1 MTRTT
6 MRPRGQLRWWRL
18 IAALAV
24 LVLVA
29 AACGDDDDDD
39 DGGTSDTST
48 ETVAD
53 TGADTGATE
62 TTTAASDGGTDTS
75 TADTTAATDGETA
88 AGTVAGCEDA
98 VTDPADLSPDR
109 EPARCESGAP
119 AAVPLAET
127 TPFTVTVG
135 APQAE
140 FAAILYLAETQGE
153 FDAENLDVTIQTLPA
168 NDAWP
173 LLAQGD
179 VDAVWSGP
187 EAAFHNLIAQDFNLR
202 WVMGNY
208 FPAPESQTGLWAST
222 ASGITDISEL
232 AGGTIGSLVGPGS
245 VVMYPIAAS
254 LAEAGVSVTEVEVAT
269 FPAADILPALQNGA
283 VDAAWILDPGW
294 SALVDDPAY
303 TFLQGQP
310 PGEPLGGL
318 GIGPSVLD
326 DNREAGVAFVRALI
340 RTVNTYLAGDYKADT
355 ATVDLIAQA
364 QGLDTTETLLSV
376 PSLIWD
382 WEIREGTSTRVQETM
397 IELGSVEYDTPI
409 PETETIDRSF
419 FLEATGHAEG

>member
-1 MTRTT
+1 MTRTDR
-6 MRPRGQLRWWRL
+6 RPRGQLRWWRL
-18 IAALAV
+18 IATLAV
-24 LVLVA
+24 LALVA

-39 DGGTSDTST
+39 DAETSDTTSA
-48 ETVAD
+48 ETSAD
-53 TGADTGATE
+53 TNATD
-62 TTTAASDGGTDTS
+62 TTTDASDAPTDTTS
-75 TADTTAATDGETA
+75 ADTTAETDAEAA
-88 AGTVAGCEDA
+88 AGTVAGCEEA
-98 VTDPADLSPDR
+98 LTDPADLSPDR
-109 EPARCESGAP
+109 EPARCESGTP

-173 LLAQGD
+173 LLAQGQ
-179 VDAVWSGP
+179 VDGVWSGP

-208 FPAPESQTGLWAST
+208 FPAPESQTGLWASE

-232 AGGTIGSLVGPGS
+232 AGGTIASLVGPGS
-245 VVMYPIAAS
+245 VIMYPIAAS

-294 SALVDDPAY
+294 AALVDDPAY

-318 GIGPSVLD
+318 GFGPSVLD
-326 DNREAGVAFVRALI
+326 ENREAGVAFVRALI

-364 QGLDTTETLLSV
+364 QGLDTTDTLLSV

-419 FLEATGHAEG
+419 FLEATGHTEE